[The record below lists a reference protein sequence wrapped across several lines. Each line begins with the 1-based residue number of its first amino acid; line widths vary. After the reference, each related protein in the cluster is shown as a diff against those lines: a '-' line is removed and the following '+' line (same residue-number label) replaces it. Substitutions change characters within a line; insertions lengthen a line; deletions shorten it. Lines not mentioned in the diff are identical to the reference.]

1 MALPLDRRSSKY
13 YYVFHGRKANLPH
26 VPSNCYVPIT
36 FTEAYMKSTLLLS
49 LRGSRSTFF
58 FLRNNKTNS
67 FEEKKKENRKQRR
80 KEFNERCILKYF

>member
-26 VPSNCYVPIT
+26 VPSNCYVPIS
-36 FTEAYMKSTLLLS
+36 FTEAYMKSTLLLF
-49 LRGSRSTFF
+49 LRRTRSTFF

-67 FEEKKKENRKQRR
+67 FEEKKKENRKK
-80 KEFNERCILKYF
+80 KEEKNLTNDAF